1 MNAAS
6 IYTVSVRARSKVF
19 TVLLRGSF
27 HSFGSGSVMVPP
39 ARLDGTEW
47 VSVGRGV
54 FIGQGCWLRADP
66 ECGEAREGAAL
77 VIGDGVSLAG
87 NVVLSAVSSLV
98 IEPEVLM
105 ARGVYVADHGH
116 AFDRAG
122 VPVQHQG
129 TTNVRPVRIERGA
142 WLAQNVVVMPG
153 VTIGAGAVIGANS
166 VVNRD
171 VPPRTVAVGAPARVI
186 RSIDEGG
193 HDGQG

>member
-1 MNAAS
+1 M
-6 IYTVSVRARSKVF
+6 
-19 TVLLRGSF
+19 
-27 HSFGSGSVMVPP
+27 
-39 ARLDGTEW
+39 
-47 VSVGRGV
+47 
-54 FIGQGCWLRADP
+54 FIGQGCWLRAGD
-66 ECGEAREGAAL
+66 EAGQTPEGAAL

-98 IEPEVLM
+98 VEPDVLM

-129 TTNVRPVRIERGA
+129 TTDARPVRIERGA

-153 VTIGAGAVIGANS
+153 VIIGAGAVVGANS
-166 VVNRD
+166 VVTRD

-193 HDGQG
+193 PDGQG